1 MGTKILTVD
10 DSKTIRLIV
19 ARAFKTYD
27 VEILEAANG
36 VEGLAV
42 ASREKPDI
50 IILDFTMPVM
60 DGLEMLSK
68 LKGNPD
74 TKPIPVVMLT
84 AEAGRENVTK
94 IAKMGVRDYLVKP
107 FKEELI
113 IERVGRIVELMP
125 KGAAAVKVRR
135 YDDPLN
141 LLLVDDKPAIL
152 EQMHA
157 GLADTNWKIT
167 GAEQVN
173 LALIEQINQ
182 SPPDAVFVSLSL
194 PSDAAC
200 LLYQKVR
207 SSIKTQNL
215 PIFGLSVKTATD
227 EQVRAQQLGFTG
239 IITKPIDFVDL
250 KAKLT
255 RSLSLDTT
263 YKYFERKEGVLII
276 KVPVIFNAN
285 TSNEISANLRAQAT
299 DAVDAGI
306 DKIVVDVSR
315 PKSIDVGMIELG
327 LRVVRL
333 CQELSIK
340 YAFVGSE
347 PLCRECINF
356 AETKDWRF
364 ANSID
369 EAVAVLSGNKPAMP
383 KEANIG

>member
-19 ARAFKTYD
+19 ARAFKTFD

-42 ASREKPDI
+42 ASREKPDV

-68 LKGNPD
+68 LKSNPD
-74 TKPIPVVMLT
+74 LKSIPVVMLT

-125 KGAAAVKVRR
+125 RGAAAVKARR

-152 EQMHA
+152 DQLRS
-157 GLADTNWKIT
+157 GLADTPWIIN
-167 GAEQVN
+167 GADQVN
-173 LALIEQINQ
+173 LALIERIVQA
-182 SPPDAVFVSLSL
+182 PPDAILASLSM
-194 PSDAAC
+194 PSDAA
-200 LLYQKVR
+200 YMMFQKLR

-215 PIFGLSVKTATD
+215 PLFGLSVKTATD

-239 IITKPIDFVDL
+239 IITKPIDFLDL
-250 KAKLT
+250 KAKIT
-255 RSLSLDTT
+255 RSLNLDTT
-263 YKYFERKEGVLII
+263 YKYFERNPGVLVV
-276 KVPVIFNAN
+276 KVPLVFNGN
-285 TSNEISANLRAQAT
+285 TANEISANLRSQAT
-299 DAVDAGI
+299 EAVDGGI
-306 DKIVVDVSR
+306 DKLVTDLSR
-315 PKSIDVGMIELG
+315 PKSVDVTMIELG

-333 CQELSIK
+333 CQELSLK

-347 PLCRECINF
+347 ALCRECINF

-364 ANSID
+364 ANSIE
-369 EAVAVLSGNKPAMP
+369 EAVGMLGGNKPAPP
-383 KEANIG
+383 KEVTV

>member
-19 ARAFKTYD
+19 ARAFKTFD
-27 VEILEAANG
+27 VEILEGANG

-42 ASREKPDI
+42 ANREKPDI

-68 LKGNPD
+68 LKSSPEL
-74 TKPIPVVMLT
+74 KSIPVVMLT

-125 KGAAAVKVRR
+125 KGASAVKARR
-135 YDDPLN
+135 YDDALS

-152 EQMHA
+152 DQVRL
-157 GLADTNWKIT
+157 GLADTNWT
-167 GAEQVN
+167 VSGADQVN
-173 LALIEQINQ
+173 LALIERVSQT
-182 SPPDAVFVSLSL
+182 PPDAVFASLSL
-194 PSDAAC
+194 PSDAAY
-200 LLYQKVR
+200 LLFQKLR
-207 SSIKTQNL
+207 GTIKTQNL
-215 PIFGLSVKTATD
+215 PVFGLSVKTATD

-255 RSLSLDTT
+255 RALNLDTT
-263 YKYFERKEGVLII
+263 YKYFERKEGVLVV
-276 KVPVIFNAN
+276 KVPVVFNPN
-285 TSNEISANLRAQAT
+285 TANEITANLRSQAT
-299 DAVDAGI
+299 EAVDAGI
-306 DKIVVDVSR
+306 DKLVMDISRPKAVDVS
-315 PKSIDVGMIELG
+315 MIELG

-347 PLCRECINF
+347 TLCRECINF

-369 EAVAVLSGNKPAMP
+369 EALSMLGGNKAAPP
-383 KEANIG
+383 KEVPA